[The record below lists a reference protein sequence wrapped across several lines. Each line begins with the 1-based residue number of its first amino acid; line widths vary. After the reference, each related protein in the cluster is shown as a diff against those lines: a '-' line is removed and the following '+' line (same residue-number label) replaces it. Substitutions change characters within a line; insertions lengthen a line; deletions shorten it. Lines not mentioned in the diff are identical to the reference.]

1 MVWLHYAVHGH
12 PLPQSI
18 EWLAHQPFQYFVMSK
33 GGTVATAHS
42 IPVNRG
48 DEIVLYAKFLVDNY
62 DRLPARMVFAHAHD
76 QSWHQ
81 RVRVSCVVCVSCVC
95 RVCVVCRVSCVMCRV
110 CVCACVRVCVCRVSC
125 VVCRVSC
132 AHWCM

>member
-1 MVWLHYAVHGH
+1 VWLHYAVHRH

-81 RVRVSCVVCVSCVC
+81 RVRVCVC
-95 RVCVVCRVSCVMCRV
+95 ACVRV
-110 CVCACVRVCVCRVSC
+110 CVCACVRVCVCACVRVSC